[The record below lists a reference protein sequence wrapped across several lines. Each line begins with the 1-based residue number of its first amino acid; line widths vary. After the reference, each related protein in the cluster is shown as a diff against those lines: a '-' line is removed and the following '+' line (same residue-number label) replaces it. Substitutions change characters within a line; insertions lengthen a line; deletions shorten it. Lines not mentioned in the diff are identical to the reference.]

1 MAEKDSTFLMVNR
14 RSGKALQATGL
25 ENGLVVEQSDITYAD
40 SQLWFVKETPAG
52 TVILNKAAA
61 KVLDVINGGTE
72 NGTWAQLW
80 EDAAGE
86 SQVWKIAMAS
96 RGYKKITH
104 LMSGKV
110 LDIQDLSDEN
120 GAPAQLWEDVG
131 GANQEWKLMEY
142 PKTKKTTVEKKAKK
156 DSTAKTSGG
165 RKKTAKKKVPRKKA
179 AKAEP
184 AKLKDEESGS

>member
-1 MAEKDSTFLMVNR
+1 MAEKDKTFLMINR

-25 ENGLVVEQSDITYAD
+25 DNGLVVEQSDITYAD

-61 KVLDVINGGTE
+61 KALDVMKGGTA

-86 SQVWKIAMAS
+86 SQVWTISMAS

-104 LMSGKV
+104 ILSGKV

-131 GANQEWKLMEY
+131 GANQEWKLTDY
-142 PKTKKTTVEKKAKK
+142 PKVKKTTRTVEKKAKK
-156 DSTAKTSGG
+156 EPEKPKET
-165 RKKTAKKKVPRKKA
+165 KKPAAKKPARKKA
-179 AKAEP
+179 AKEEP
-184 AKLKDEESGS
+184 AKLKDENS